1 MARYLPLFALH
12 ITHEFF
18 SDGENAQVFMPQIE
32 ASKTC
37 ATRMEK
43 ENLLVRTVAS
53 GIEVWQEQMEWHDK
67 NEIFDFEFLVSSSD
81 TNIETYTA
89 WDIAKP
95 FCYQV
100 APENADRTIRT
111 LVAKSAES
119 KDFGLSSF
127 ERQRRPIL
135 FSVEL
140 SHTLAPSEVA
150 NIKTYQV
157 QLHSKQMHWKYY
169 FSGALA
175 KKKLEIVDL
184 DANPDS
190 AYRFIPSQKL
200 VTENSLAFVSEVKLP
215 MRSIPPQRFQLR
227 EEDANGRVLMRRL
240 PNASIDK
247 IGKEK
252 GPDGQSLVVAEIYIH
267 Q

>member
-12 ITHEFF
+12 IDHEFF
-18 SDGENAQVFMPQIE
+18 GDGENAQVFTPQIE
-32 ASKTC
+32 ASKAC
-37 ATRMEK
+37 AAKMEK
-43 ENLLVRTVAS
+43 ESLLVRTVTG
-53 GIEVWQEQMEWHDK
+53 GIEVWQEQLEWRDTS
-67 NEIFDFEFLVSSSD
+67 EVFDFEFLVSSSD
-81 TNIETYTA
+81 PNIDTYTA

-95 FCYQV
+95 ICYQLV
-100 APENADRTIRT
+100 QQNAEQTISSF
-111 LVAKSAES
+111 VAKSAETE
-119 KDFGLSSF
+119 DFGLSSF

-135 FSVEL
+135 FSVKL
-140 SHTLAPSEVA
+140 PHALTPSTVGDV
-150 NIKTYQV
+150 KKYQI
-157 QLHSKQMHWKYY
+157 QLRSKHMHWKYY

-184 DANPDS
+184 DANSESD
-190 AYRFIPSQKL
+190 YRFIPSRQ
-200 VTENSLAFVSEVKLP
+200 VVIENSLAFVSEVKLP